1 MEDFNA
7 GALPW
12 CEFGNVES
20 GSDRPT
26 TSATFV
32 SAQESLEGPTTPRNV
47 VLQWPPAASIV
58 GALIEALTA
67 ATACN
72 DGEAIAAAV
81 MHLAVLLDSACRDD
95 GAAIGAAMRAGSA
108 LESLVRLLD
117 HADQRVTQAT
127 LLLIGNLS
135 THDVDEAAD
144 ATHHAF
150 RALGSFER
158 LLPHAQSTSPLT
170 VMYALGAI
178 RNQMTGLNEVT
189 LLQTSGVLAEL
200 QQIAAGRPQA
210 EAGATSVPFAD
221 ALDHPRLRQ
230 FACGCL
236 INVRQILTANE
247 LGNANG
253 S

>member
-12 CEFGNVES
+12 CEFGDVES

-58 GALIEALTA
+58 GALIEALAA

-81 MHLAVLLDSACRDD
+81 MHLAVLLMSRRWCGNRCGDACWSRTRIACPTARSCRPARD
-95 GAAIGAAMRAGSA
+95 AGHSPA
-108 LESLVRLLD
+108 HWEPD
-117 HADQRVTQAT
+117 AT
-127 LLLIGNLS
+127 L
-135 THDVDEAAD
+135 
-144 ATHHAF
+144 HAF
-150 RALGSFER
+150 RTLGSFER

-189 LLQTSGVLAEL
+189 LLQTSGVLAQL

-210 EAGATSVPFAD
+210 EAGATSMPFAD

-236 INVRQILTANE
+236 INVRQIMSANE
-247 LGNANG
+247 IGNW